1 MLQIRKPIIESQFE
15 FAMKHGLARARHALM
30 LEQFFDKYAGVK
42 FAHVP
47 ELVYLALAQLLDHED
62 SKRIILYIPF
72 EVLKDAPL
80 WFREVYLDT
89 WYSMLG
95 TMDVRENF
103 HEGDMMEP
111 DARPNGELPRVVK
124 CAHLTPWLFDFG
136 YLTTSE
142 VHDLISQNIHHEVL
156 VRSFKETWGIISER
170 NILKPEQLNEL
181 VDLTKDIPDF
191 TRLEPLY
198 ISPNRA
204 KWLEEKDKPLGDLV
218 TPNACLTGPFYP
230 NLDAIMDR
238 LTAYQEEMDPFDIA
252 LVGGSFLRGYGT
264 TDSDLD
270 IVRYSDFK
278 KDNKFYIGD
287 PNQAH
292 LFFNSAWLPG
302 ERVFN
307 IEDYAISAAWRYRKN
322 GKRRLTL
329 ERIESNLIQ
338 YRLLHKGYSRFTGKT
353 SFNTSSHPEF
363 DGDSPFYDDDFR
375 KIATVLFY
383 KYVWLPQA

>member
-1 MLQIRKPIIESQFE
+1 M
-15 FAMKHGLARARHALM
+15 
-30 LEQFFDKYAGVK
+30 
-42 FAHVP
+42 
-47 ELVYLALAQLLDHED
+47 
-62 SKRIILYIPF
+62 
-72 EVLKDAPL
+72 
-80 WFREVYLDT
+80 
-89 WYSMLG
+89 
-95 TMDVRENF
+95 
-103 HEGDMMEP
+103 
-111 DARPNGELPRVVK
+111 
-124 CAHLTPWLFDFG
+124 
-136 YLTTSE
+136 
-142 VHDLISQNIHHEVL
+142 
-156 VRSFKETWGIISER
+156 
-170 NILKPEQLNEL
+170 
-181 VDLTKDIPDF
+181 
-191 TRLEPLY
+191 
-198 ISPNRA
+198 
-204 KWLEEKDKPLGDLV
+204 

-238 LTAYQEEMDPFDIA
+238 LTAYQKEMDPFDIA

-307 IEDYAISAAWRYRKN
+307 IEDYVISAAWRYRKN